1 MTTKQIPQP
10 PQASFMQQPYWNAN
24 DQIKLLGADFEM
36 LYNFVNSFGPAVD
49 AARRVMQMNIN
60 EGIIKIRHVDE
71 NGNEV
76 PETAIKEYYA
86 KVKAWEEEVKKIS
99 AENAEAEKQSLQ
111 SDGGGDASD
120 SIGPG
125 INSEIPSVEVPELPQ
140 EQDKDVPQV
149 PGPIESDPVSQA
161 TAE

>member
-24 DQIKLLGADFEM
+24 DQIKLLGGDFEM

-76 PETAIKEYYA
+76 PETTIKEYYA

-99 AENAEAEKQSLQ
+99 AENAEAEKQSLK
-111 SDGGGDASD
+111 SDGDNASD

-125 INSEIPSVEVPELPQ
+125 INSEIPAVEVPEEPQ
-140 EQDKDVPQV
+140 GQDADLSEVPR
-149 PGPIESDPVSQA
+149 PIESDPVSQA